1 MLRIRSHAVARRPHS
16 HRAVQARA
24 GFTLAEVM
32 IVAVLMG
39 LIGSMLTVV
48 LVRQQRFHRAVAG
61 LTDARARMRDIE
73 TIVPT
78 DLRSISTV
86 AGDLMAFG
94 TNSVQFRAFVG
105 ASVLCAYVA
114 GQPTKIELPPKT
126 MVVPSGADADGVI
139 NPVGT
144 VLTAWINPPA
154 PGDVAFL
161 YNDSTEAG
169 NADDD
174 WTMFAITDTV
184 QSGAFGPNSCLS
196 SNSTPIIQAGDNA
209 TTRYRLTLGAA
220 PNQTKIKVGAPI
232 RFAREVKYEGYQGSD
247 GNWYVGYTRCTL
259 SGTNAAGTCNTADRE
274 VLAGPIKAI
283 STDTTVSG
291 LFFVF
296 YKRDGTIA
304 TATTDTIAR
313 VSVGIRTT
321 SESLRSSTGSERI
334 TGGDSLRFVIGIRNR
349 I

>member
-1 MLRIRSHAVARRPHS
+1 MLRTRSRGAARRP
-16 HRAVQARA
+16 RA

-73 TIVPT
+73 TILPT
-78 DLRSISTV
+78 DLRSMSTV
-86 AGDLMAFG
+86 AGDLMASSA
-94 TNSVQFRAFVG
+94 NSIQFRAFVG

-114 GQPTKIELPPKT
+114 GQPTIIELPPKT
-126 MVVPSGADADGVI
+126 MVIPSGANAGGVI
-139 NPVGT
+139 NQTGT
-144 VLTAWINPPA
+144 VLSAWINPPA

-161 YNDSTEAG
+161 YNDSTSSG

-174 WTMFAITDTV
+174 WRMVAITDTV

-196 SNSTPIIQAGDNA
+196 TNSTPIIQAGDNA
-209 TTRYRLTLGAA
+209 TSRYRLTLAAA
-220 PNQTKIKVGAPI
+220 PDQAKIKVGAPI
-232 RFAREVKYEGYQGSD
+232 RFAREVLYSGYQGSD
-247 GNWYVGYTRCTL
+247 GNWYVGYTKCTL
-259 SGTNAAGTCNTADRE
+259 SGSQAAGTCNTSDRE

-283 STDTTVSG
+283 TSDTTTSG
-291 LFFVF
+291 LYFVF
-296 YKRDGTIA
+296 YKRDGTLA
-304 TATTDTIAR
+304 TVATDTVAR
-313 VSVGIRTT
+313 ISVGIRTT
-321 SESLRSSTGSERI
+321 SESLLRSAGERVI
-334 TGGDSLRFVIGIRNR
+334 TGGDSLKFVIGLRNR